1 MDNAIEDEF
10 LKSFNEKLRSEII
23 AKLNPRNI
31 YGGKKLGTHGQE
43 YVQIYSMLENTFKL
57 REGKSIIII
66 GPRGV
71 GKTHLVEN
79 ALHDLETV
87 KRYTFFTVRL
97 NGSFFKDDTVAIK
110 EIARQLDWYLEKY
123 NPSQREN
130 LQRATFEQK
139 TVTNTMNVIIDIL
152 DRTRLK
158 ETDENIDL
166 NDKKNGPSET
176 KPSLFVPIVFVIDEI
191 DRYTH
196 SAKQTLLYN
205 LFDMAQSS
213 SSKKGE
219 GRGNKSTAGTTISVV
234 GISTKTTVR
243 EQLEK
248 RVKSR
253 FSQRIIQVNKVK
265 DLEEFCRCVYD
276 MVCFT
281 DEECNGTDDGHCKH
295 RREFNELMQKH
306 IFDKGELRKM
316 IVENFYTIK
325 DVNAIRNELIVF
337 IMSNFSPLT
346 YCHLNDYRNRNV
358 EVMRTLSESE
368 LKLLISCCRA
378 KILNNVLQINFDMAF
393 DEYSRMILSERRD
406 IQSRIQVVGMSLKN
420 HEGSYL
426 LDRDAMQICWER
438 LCDLGLLERQAV
450 SFYGTHL
457 SGQGAG
463 RGGRKDDSGTGSS
476 ASTGTGSSRAV
487 RTLSTSALMKGSI
500 NSSSSAFANA
510 AGAITPS
517 GVAVCGVE
525 LDDIDP
531 ASLHQIHDADTTPG
545 VSWWWLEQWKR
556 VAQ

>member
-1 MDNAIEDEF
+1 MADAKENEF
-10 LKSFNEKLRSEII
+10 LKLFIGKIRSEVI

-31 YGGKKLGTHGQE
+31 SGGKKLSTHGQE
-43 YVQIYSMLENTFKL
+43 YAQIYSMLENTFKL
-57 REGKSIIII
+57 REGKSVMII
-66 GPRGV
+66 GPRGI
-71 GKTHLVEN
+71 GKTLLVEN

-123 NPSQREN
+123 NPSEREN

-152 DRTRLK
+152 DRTRLN
-158 ETDENIDL
+158 ETDERVDSK
-166 NDKKNGPSET
+166 DEKNGTSGT

-213 SSKKGE
+213 SSRTEDG
-219 GRGNKSTAGTTISVV
+219 GDTKSSGGTTISVI
-234 GISTKTTVR
+234 GITTKTTVR

-253 FSQRIIQVNKVK
+253 FSQRIIQFNKVR
-265 DLEEFCRCVYD
+265 DLEEFCRSVYH

-281 DEECNGTDDGHCKH
+281 EEECDENEDGYSTC
-295 RREFNELMQKH
+295 RRQYNELMQKYV
-306 IFDKGELRKM
+306 FEKGELRRL

-337 IMSNFSPLT
+337 IMSDFNRLT
-346 YCHLNDYRNRNV
+346 YHHLSDYRNRNV

-406 IQSRIQVVGMSLKN
+406 IQSRIQVVGMSLKDY
-420 HEGSYL
+420 EGSYL
-426 LDRDAMQICWER
+426 LSRDAMQICWER

-450 SFYGTHL
+450 SFYGNSAHL
-457 SGQGAG
+457 TGQ
-463 RGGRKDDSGTGSS
+463 RGRKDDSFTT
-476 ASTGTGSSRAV
+476 STGTGSGQAV
-487 RTLSTSALMKGSI
+487 RTLSTSALTKGSI
-500 NSSSSAFANA
+500 NTSSSSFSSA

-531 ASLHQIHDADTTPG
+531 SCLRPIHDADTTPG
-545 VSWWWLEQWKR
+545 VSWWWLEHWKR